1 MKRFLSTLFV
11 LTLVVVAA
19 KAQTIFSEEIELP
32 DDYTPLQVVMP
43 PSPLTLQVL
52 FVGGHDIVETTKT
65 YGNPAGRN
73 IAKEW
78 HDFIGFTP
86 DRTGASLGWVSVNHE
101 MIYRDDKIGDGGG
114 MTAFRVDRD
123 PITGLLHVM
132 DQQLEDGRKGQ
143 FFNVDFVNTVGETG
157 MNCGGISS
165 TFDGRI
171 WTAEEWFR
179 TSNSSIYNGSVRGTP
194 GGSAPIMATNDRSN
208 SGVRDTSEFV
218 VDSDIQGW
226 DGQTLAKYQNF
237 NYMVEIDPK
246 QAKAIRKQYNWGR
259 MGWEGGVVTNDNRTV
274 FLGPDATPGFWMR
287 FVADRAG
294 DFTEGTMYVYKHD
307 SDDKWV
313 EIAHSVDN
321 MLNLQDRAIAAG
333 GTMYNRPEWV
343 AHDPSTNLVY
353 WTETGRD
360 FPGGRWSD
368 EATEGAVYDPY
379 HVARATAQGLSSPGD
394 DGYRDTYGRIWVFD
408 PNLNTNYVLLEG
420 GPDWDNADSP
430 PTNAYF
436 GKHLSNPDG
445 LNVMKIDGQSFL
457 VIQED
462 LNGTSYGRMPAGVS
476 NRTCEVYLLNLA
488 IENPTIEDLIRLTAV
503 PRGAEVTG
511 AIPTPDGKSLLINS
525 QHPSSDND
533 FPWNHSLTF
542 AIHGFDRVS
551 VEDLVDN
558 NPFNTNPDEL
568 KAGNG
573 AATADAAFTAFPNPT
588 TRTLFFNKTTD
599 VAVYDIRGQR
609 VQVAQNVSQL
619 DVSTLAKGMYFVQNA
634 KGELIQIAIQ

>member
-11 LTLVVVAA
+11 LALVVAAA

-32 DDYTPLQVVMP
+32 DDYVPLQVVMP

-52 FVGGHDIVETTKT
+52 FVGGHDIVQTTKT

-73 IAKEW
+73 IAKEN

-86 DRTGASLGWVSVNHE
+86 DRTGESLGWISVNHE

-114 MTAFRVDRD
+114 MTVFRVDRD
-123 PITGLLHVM
+123 PITGLLKIL
-132 DQQLEDGRKGQ
+132 DQRLDDGRTGE

-179 TSNSSIYNGSVRGTP
+179 TSNSSIWNGSQGAGIGRN
-194 GGSAPIMATNDRSN
+194 APIMPVNNDGN
-208 SGVRDTSEFV
+208 QGVRDTSDYV
-218 VDSDIQGW
+218 IDSDIEGW

-237 NYMVEIDPK
+237 NYMVEIDPR
-246 QAKAIRKQYNWGR
+246 QAVAIRKQYNWGR
-259 MGWEGGVVTNDNRTV
+259 MGWEGGAIANDNRSV
-274 FLGPDATPGFWMR
+274 YLGPDATPGFWMK
-287 FVADRAG
+287 FVADRPG

-307 SDDKWV
+307 SDDKWIP
-313 EIAHSVDN
+313 IAHSVEN
-321 MLNLQDRAIAAG
+321 MLNLQDRAIEAG

-343 AHDPSTNLVY
+343 AHDPSTNLIY

-360 FPGGRWSD
+360 FPGGRWAD
-368 EATEGAVYDPY
+368 ESAEGAVHDPA
-379 HVARATAQGLSSPGD
+379 HIARAQAQGLDSPND
-394 DGYRDTYGRIWVFD
+394 EAYRDTYGRIWVFD
-408 PNLNTNYVLLEG
+408 TNANTNAVLLEG

-430 PTNAYF
+430 PASAYF

-445 LNVMKIDGQSFL
+445 LSVMQIDGQSFL

-476 NRTCEVYLLNLA
+476 NRTCELYLLNLA
-488 IENPTIEDLIRLTAV
+488 IEDPTIEDLIRLTAV

-511 AIPTPDGKSLLINS
+511 AVATADGKSLLVNS
-525 QHPSSDND
+525 QHPSSENE

-542 AIHGFDRVS
+542 AIHGFDRVT
-551 VEDLVDN
+551 VEDLADS
-558 NPFNTNPDEL
+558 NPFNVNPDEL

-573 AATADAAFTAFPNPT
+573 AEAAEAAFTVFPNPT
-588 TRTLFFNKTTD
+588 TRTLFFNRTTD
-599 VAVYDIRGQR
+599 VAVYDIRGKR
-609 VQVAQNVSQL
+609 LHVAQNVSEL
-619 DVSTLAKGMYFVQNA
+619 DVSNLPKGMYFVQNA
-634 KGELIQIAIQ
+634 QGEMIQVAVQ